1 MARAAAARLVGLD
14 IGSSGL
20 RAVEVRRRAGGLP
33 EIVRAAAVDLPT
45 GIIGNGTITDEHAL
59 VSALKRLWKTGRFG
73 TRTVAIALSE
83 ATLLTRQMD
92 LPWMPDDDFRSALR
106 YQVQDSLP
114 VDTAT
119 VELDAHTLSE
129 THALDRSG
137 HPVETKRVL
146 VVAADRATTIAM
158 AQTVRK
164 ARLSPMIIDSSAF
177 ALIRAVCHGRL
188 PDDDVPRVIV
198 DIGAEATTVVVHAAG
213 QPRFI
218 RTITN
223 TGGDHATNA
232 IADAL
237 DLDFAEA
244 EAMKRQVG
252 LNGPAPVVATVSES
266 SVFSSLAEVQP
277 MLDPRTQAAV
287 DALNPWATAVVGE
300 IRNSIDY
307 FLSSAA
313 PDTQI
318 ASITLCGRASLLDGL
333 LERIATQVPVAVHRL
348 DRFVGLPVSRRVLR
362 NPPSDAR
369 YAIAIGLAL
378 GVLP

>member
-1 MARAAAARLVGLD
+1 MARAATARLVGLD

-20 RAVEVRRRAGGLP
+20 RAVEVHRRAGALP
-33 EIVRAAAVDLPT
+33 EIVRAANLDLPA
-45 GIIGNGTITDEHAL
+45 GIISNGTIGDEHAL
-59 VSALKRLWKTGRFG
+59 VAGLKRLWKSGRFG
-73 TRTVAIALSE
+73 TRTVAITLAD

-92 LPWMPDDDFRSALR
+92 LPWMPEDDFRSALR
-106 YQVQDSLP
+106 YQVQDALP

-129 THALDRSG
+129 SHTVDRSG
-137 HPVETKRVL
+137 HAVETKRVL
-146 VVAADRATTIAM
+146 VVAADRSTTISM
-158 AQTVRK
+158 AETVRK
-164 ARLSPMIIDSSAF
+164 ARLAPMIIDSSAF

-198 DIGAEATTVVVHAAG
+198 DIGAEATTVIVHAAG

-237 DLDFAEA
+237 DLDIPAAEA
-244 EAMKRQVG
+244 LKLQIG
-252 LNGPAPVVATVSES
+252 LNGPAPIVATVSES

-277 MLDPRTQAAV
+277 LLDPRTQTAV
-287 DALNPWATAVVGE
+287 DALNPWATTVVSE

-307 FLSSAA
+307 FLSSSA
-313 PDTQI
+313 PDTPI

-333 LERIATQVPVAVHRL
+333 LERIATQVPYAVHRL
-348 DRFVGLPVSRRVLR
+348 DRFVGLPVSRRVLH
-362 NPPSDAR
+362 NPPPDAR
-369 YAIAIGLAL
+369 YAVAIGLAL
-378 GVLP
+378 SGTP